1 MNHQQINGNLKL
13 GVLLLTIMLLLVFAS
28 CGDLRMSHAKGDDDS
43 LRALHN
49 DTLIWLAKK
58 TMKEDSLLMLI
69 DSLEGANGIGPI
81 RANYERG
88 IISRELGKNQQCE
101 KYWRAAINLQFKGLR
116 EEKFYYKSVYYL
128 ANLLQLKHD
137 YEGALRLA
145 VPNIG
150 NMKRSKAVMPM
161 DMGIMLGDVGVCQ
174 LKTSRDAE
182 AAKSFEESYRF
193 FLKAIDIDTTRIC
206 LENAIIISNN
216 TVLFCLDARKYDEAL
231 VWENRIDTL
240 LEVYLAHPNV
250 APDVYDMQF
259 ARHCNSMARILLAQ
273 GKQEEAEKM
282 FQEYLLSKSYKEGR
296 YRASGEY
303 LMAAKRYKEAV
314 ESYADIENDI
324 RRHRARPTLD
334 VIQQYVFPKYRAN
347 AGAGY
352 KDSTVAI
359 GLRILTALD
368 SAIAWQKQ
376 DEAAELATIYET
388 QEKDR
393 KIAEQKA
400 SISQQQLV
408 ATITIACLVVLAL
421 AIFIFFRHRAS
432 MRLENEHK
440 KLLSAYDQLEET
452 TTAKERIE
460 SELRIAR
467 DIQMSMVPSTFP
479 KREGL
484 DMFASMTPAK
494 EVGGDLYGYL
504 LTDDKLYFAIG
515 DVSGKGVPSSLFMA
529 QATRLFLTLAKQNM
543 MPAEICTRMND
554 ALSGDDN
561 ESGMFVTFF
570 LGLVDLQTGHLS
582 FCNAGHNP
590 PVIGGE
596 PSHGDFLK
604 MEANAPI
611 GLWPGLQ
618 YIGEEISSIK
628 GRPFFIYTDGLNEAE
643 NLQKEQLGDDRL
655 LSILR
660 TTHFDTAQQVI
671 ETLQAEV
678 EAHRHGAEPN
688 DDLTMLCLKIK

>member
-1 MNHQQINGNLKL
+1 MNRQINEPLKL
-13 GVLLLTIMLLLVFAS
+13 GVLLLTMMLIGVFAG
-28 CGDLRMSHAKGDDDS
+28 CDNLRMSQAKGDDDS

-58 TMKEDSLLMLI
+58 SLNQEVVFTLL
-69 DSLEGANGIGPI
+69 DSLERVKAIGPV
-81 RANYERG
+81 RSNYERAA
-88 IISRELGKNQQCE
+88 ICKMLAQHQQSE
-101 KYWRAAINLQFKGLR
+101 KYFRASVSSEIKGRR
-116 EEKFYYKSVYYL
+116 EEKAYYKSVYYL
-128 ANLLQLKHD
+128 ANLLQTKHD
-137 YEGALRLA
+137 FEGALRVA
-145 VPNIG
+145 VSNIAA
-150 NMKRSKAVMPM
+150 MKRSKEVQPT
-161 DMGIMLGDVGVCQ
+161 DIGILLGDIGICQ

-182 AAKSFEESYRF
+182 ADKSFEDSYRYF
-193 FLKAIDIDTTRIC
+193 KKVIDSDTVRINI
-206 LENAIIISNN
+206 ENVIIISGN
-216 TVLFCLDARKYDEAL
+216 TVLFCLDAQKYDAAMKW
-231 VWENRIDTL
+231 VNRIDTML
-240 LEVYLAHPNV
+240 QVYKAHPY
-250 APDVYDMQF
+250 ADSSAYDFQT
-259 ARHCNSMARILLAQ
+259 ARSLNARARILLAQ

-282 FQEYLLSKSYKEGR
+282 FQKYQQTNSYKTGR

-314 ESYADIENDI
+314 ESYADVENDI
-324 RRHRARPTLD
+324 RRHLARPTLD

-352 KDSTVAI
+352 KDSTIAI

-393 KIAEQKA
+393 EIAEQKA

-408 ATITIACLVVLAL
+408 ATMTIASLVVLAL
-421 AIFIFFRHRAS
+421 AVFIFFRHRAA
-432 MRLENEHK
+432 MRLENEHR
-440 KLLSAYDQLEET
+440 KLLNAYDQLEET

-479 KREGL
+479 KRAGL

-529 QATRLFLTLAKQNM
+529 QATRLFLTLAKQDM
-543 MPAEICTRMND
+543 MPADICTRMNE

-596 PSHGDFLK
+596 PSHGHFLK

-618 YIGEEISSIK
+618 YVGEEISSIK

-643 NLQKEQLGDDRL
+643 NLQQEQFGDDRL

-671 ETLQAEV
+671 ETLQAAV
-678 EAHRHGAEPN
+678 ETHRHGAEPN
-688 DDLTMLCLKIK
+688 DDLTMLCLKIQ